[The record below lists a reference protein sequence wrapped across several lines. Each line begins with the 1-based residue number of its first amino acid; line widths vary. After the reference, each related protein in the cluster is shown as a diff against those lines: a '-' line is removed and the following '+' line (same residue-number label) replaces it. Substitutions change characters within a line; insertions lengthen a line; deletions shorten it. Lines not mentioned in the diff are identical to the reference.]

1 MFPNGAEFCLSLRPA
16 VEMCTNFP
24 YWTSQWNHLKGA
36 LDDDSKHYVLKMHEV
51 ARSYGVPLY
60 FLLVGSSLEDPDI
73 DYMKQLVAAGHEV
86 GNHTYT
92 HLNVKA
98 KTIESLQAVYANA
111 PWRAHGRTPL
121 QVIHD
126 EVRATNA
133 AIRERLGV
141 TVTGFGTP
149 GAFSTGLHDVTEV
162 QALLKEEGFTHVTSH
177 YLHPSPRGAKRPPLA
192 QVEAALRKNIDKLQP
207 YRYPNGLLE
216 IAPMALTD
224 IAAFRVLDLDRW
236 EYVRLLKTAIDH
248 AHANRYILSLAFHPP
263 AMAARD
269 PHCDVLDTVI
279 RYALEKPGGCWI
291 ATNSAIT
298 SYLESRETEG

>member
-36 LDDDSKHYVLKMHEV
+36 LDADSKQYVLKMHEV
-51 ARSYGVPLY
+51 ARSYGVHLY
-60 FLLVGSSLEDPDI
+60 CLLVGSSFEDPDI
-73 DYMKQLVAAGHEV
+73 DYLKELVAAGHEV

-98 KTIESLQAVYANA
+98 TTVESLQTVYANA
-111 PWRAHGRTPL
+111 PWLANGRTPL
-121 QVIHD
+121 QIIHD

-133 AIRERLGV
+133 AIRERLGI
-141 TVTGFGTP
+141 TPTGFGTP
-149 GAFSTGLHDVTEV
+149 GAFSTGLHDVPDV
-162 QALLKEEGFTHVTSH
+162 QALLKAEGFTHVTSH
-177 YLHPSPRGAKRPPLA
+177 YLSPAPRGVKRPPLA
-192 QVEAALRKNIDKLQP
+192 QLVAAMRKNIDKLQP

-216 IAPMALTD
+216 IAPMGLTD
-224 IAAFRVLDLDRW
+224 INAFRVLDLDRW
-236 EYVRLLKTAIDH
+236 EYVELLKTAIDH

-263 AMAARD
+263 ALAARD
-269 PHCDVLDTVI
+269 PHCDVLDSVI

-291 ATNSAIT
+291 ATNSEIT
-298 SYLESRETEG
+298 AHLEAA

>member
-24 YWTSQWNHLKGA
+24 YWTSRWNHRKGA
-36 LDDDSKHYVLKMHEV
+36 LDADSKQYVLKMHEV
-51 ARSYGVPLY
+51 ARSYNVHLY
-60 FLLVGSSLEDPDI
+60 CLLVGSSLEDPDI
-73 DYMKQLVAAGHEV
+73 DYLKELVAAGHEV

-98 KTIESLQAVYANA
+98 TTIESLQAVYASA

-133 AIRERLGV
+133 AIQERLGV

-149 GAFSTGLHDVTEV
+149 GAFSTGLADVPDV
-162 QALLKEEGFTHVTSH
+162 QSLLKEEGITHVTSH
-177 YLHPSPRGAKRPPLA
+177 YLHPASRGAKRPPLA
-192 QVEAALRKNIDKLQP
+192 RLETALRKNVDKLQP
-207 YRYPNGLLE
+207 YRYPSGLLE

-248 AHANRYILSLAFHPP
+248 AHANHYILSLAFHPP
-263 AMAARD
+263 ALAARD
-269 PHCDVLDTVI
+269 PHCDVLDSVI

-291 ATNSAIT
+291 ATNNEIT
-298 SYLESRETEG
+298 SYLVSREAQS

>member
-24 YWTSQWNHLKGA
+24 YWTSQWNHLKGT
-36 LDDDSKHYVLKMHEV
+36 LDADSKQYVLKMHEV
-51 ARSYGVPLY
+51 ARSYGVHLY
-60 FLLVGSSLEDPDI
+60 CLLVGSSFEDPDI
-73 DYMKQLVAAGHEV
+73 DYLKQLVAAGHEV

-98 KTIESLQAVYANA
+98 KTIENLQAVYANA

-121 QVIHD
+121 QCIHD
-126 EVRATNA
+126 EVCATSA

-149 GAFSTGLHDVTEV
+149 GAFSTGLHDVPEV

-177 YLHPSPRGAKRPPLA
+177 YLSPAPRGVRRPPLDQLENA
-192 QVEAALRKNIDKLQP
+192 MRKNIDKLQP

-216 IAPMALTD
+216 IAPMGLTD
-224 IAAFRVLDLDRW
+224 IGAFRVLDLDRW
-236 EYVRLLKTAIDH
+236 EYISLLKAAIDH
-248 AHANRYILSLAFHPP
+248 AHERRYILSFAFHPP
-263 AMAARD
+263 ALAARD
-269 PHCDVLDTVI
+269 PHCDVLDSVI
-279 RYALEKPGGCWI
+279 RYAQGKARGCWI
-291 ATNSAIT
+291 ATNSEIA
-298 SYLESRETEG
+298 SYLDAS

>member
-24 YWTSQWNHLKGA
+24 YWTSQWNHRKGA

-51 ARSYGVPLY
+51 ARLYGVPLY
-60 FLLVGSSLEDPDI
+60 FLLVGSSFEDPDI
-73 DYMKQLVAAGHEV
+73 DYLKELVAAGHEV

-98 KTIESLQAVYANA
+98 TTVESLQAVYANA
-111 PWRAHGRTPL
+111 PWLANGRTPL
-121 QVIHD
+121 QIIHD

-149 GAFSTGLHDVTEV
+149 GAFSTGLHDVPEV

-177 YLHPSPRGAKRPPLA
+177 YLSPAPRGVKRPPLDTL
-192 QVEAALRKNIDKLQP
+192 ENTMRKNIDKLQP
-207 YRYPNGLLE
+207 YRYPNCLWE
-216 IAPMALTD
+216 IAPMGLTD
-224 IAAFRVLDLDRW
+224 INAFRVLDLDRW

-248 AHANRYILSLAFHPP
+248 AHANRYILSFAFHPP

-269 PHCDVLDTVI
+269 PLCDVLDTVI

-291 ATNSAIT
+291 ATNSAIA
-298 SYLESRETEG
+298 SNLASREAQG

>member
-1 MFPNGAEFCLSLRPA
+1 MYPSGAAFCLSLRPA

-36 LDDDSKHYVLKMHEV
+36 LDADSKQYVLKMHEV
-51 ARSYGVPLY
+51 ARSYGVHLY
-60 FLLVGSSLEDPDI
+60 FLLVGSSFEDPDI
-73 DYMKQLVAAGHEV
+73 DYLKQLVAAGHEV

-98 KTIESLQAVYANA
+98 KTVESLQAVYASA
-111 PWRAHGRTPL
+111 PWRANGRTPL

-141 TVTGFGTP
+141 RVTGFGTP
-149 GAFSTGLHDVTEV
+149 GAFSTGLHDVPEV
-162 QALLKEEGFTHVTSH
+162 QALLKDEGFTHVTSH
-177 YLHPSPRGAKRPPLA
+177 YLSPAPRGAKRPPLDQLETA
-192 QVEAALRKNIDKLQP
+192 MRKNIDRLQP

-248 AHANRYILSLAFHPP
+248 AHANQYILSLAFHPP

-291 ATNSAIT
+291 ATNGEIT
-298 SYLESRETEG
+298 SHLAAV

>member
-1 MFPNGAEFCLSLRPA
+1 MYGESAQTTQPRARFSL
-16 VEMCTNFP
+16 P
-24 YWTSQWNHLKGA
+24 YDYRSWSA
-36 LDDDSKHYVLKMHEV
+36 LDADSKQYVLKMHEV
-51 ARSYGVPLY
+51 ARSYNVHPY

-73 DYMKQLVAAGHEV
+73 DYLKELVAAGHEV

-92 HLNVKA
+92 HSNVKA
-98 KTIESLQAVYANA
+98 KTIASLQAVYASA
-111 PWRAHGRTPL
+111 PWLAHGRTPL
-121 QVIHD
+121 QVIQD

-141 TVTGFGTP
+141 TVTDFGTP
-149 GAFSTGLHDVTEV
+149 GAFSTGLNDVPEV
-162 QALLKEEGFTHVTSH
+162 QSLLKEEGFTHITSH
-177 YLHPSPRGAKRPPLA
+177 YLHPAPRGAKRPPLA

-224 IAAFRVLDLDRW
+224 IAAFRVLDLDHW

-248 AHANRYILSLAFHPP
+248 AHASHYTLSLAFHPP
-263 AMAARD
+263 ALAARD

-279 RYALEKPGGCWI
+279 RYAREKPGGCWI

-298 SYLESRETEG
+298 SHLESSEAKG

>member
-73 DYMKQLVAAGHEV
+73 DYLKQLVAAGHEV

-126 EVRATNA
+126 EVRATIVGVVA
-133 AIRERLGV
+133 DHADLGV
-141 TVTGFGTP
+141 LQVLSAAAYARACKGVQWVHNVPSTLNSEAPIVPQTVY
-149 GAFSTGLHDVTEV
+149 S
-162 QALLKEEGFTHVTSH
+162 
-177 YLHPSPRGAKRPPLA
+177 
-192 QVEAALRKNIDKLQP
+192 
-207 YRYPNGLLE
+207 
-216 IAPMALTD
+216 
-224 IAAFRVLDLDRW
+224 
-236 EYVRLLKTAIDH
+236 
-248 AHANRYILSLAFHPP
+248 
-263 AMAARD
+263 
-269 PHCDVLDTVI
+269 
-279 RYALEKPGGCWI
+279 
-291 ATNSAIT
+291 
-298 SYLESRETEG
+298 

>member
-36 LDDDSKHYVLKMHEV
+36 LDEDSKQYVLKMHEV
-51 ARSYGVPLY
+51 ARSYGAPLY

-73 DYMKQLVAAGHEV
+73 DYLEQLVAAGHEV

-98 KTIESLQAVYANA
+98 KTTESLQVVYANA

-121 QVIHD
+121 QCIHD
-126 EVRATNA
+126 EVCATSA

-141 TVTGFGTP
+141 IVTGFGTP
-149 GAFSTGLHDVTEV
+149 GAFSTGLNDVPEI
-162 QALLKEEGFTHVTSH
+162 QSILKEEGFTHVTSH
-177 YLHPSPRGAKRPPLA
+177 YLHPAPRGEKRPPLEQLENA
-192 QVEAALRKNIDKLQP
+192 MRKNIDKLQP
-207 YRYPNGLLE
+207 YRYPNGLWE

-236 EYVRLLKTAIDH
+236 EYVRLLKAAIDH
-248 AHANRYILSLAFHPP
+248 AHERRYILSFAFHPP
-263 AMAARD
+263 ALAARD

-279 RYALEKPGGCWI
+279 RYAQGKLGGCWI
-291 ATNSAIT
+291 ATNSEIA
-298 SYLESRETEG
+298 SYLNSA